1 MDHRRR
7 PAPPSASTCC
17 CCYYCCRYCFSS
29 YFVRRANKQHA
40 RVYITL
46 TSYCI

>member
-1 MDHRRR
+1 MLLLLLLLLLL
-7 PAPPSASTCC
+7 PP
-17 CCYYCCRYCFSS
+17 RI

-46 TSYCI
+46 TSYQNREKVRTTVGVL